1 VTPAAAS
8 WLQRAASA
16 LLPRAATRPAACM
29 DQDDVTGGA
38 DHFSAGDFCGTG
50 CADAARRMPV
60 VVRMLV
66 EYASCGHAEARRRL
80 RTDVT

>member
-1 VTPAAAS
+1 
-8 WLQRAASA
+8 
-16 LLPRAATRPAACM
+16 M

-50 CADAARRMPV
+50 CADAARRMLATMNSRIPV

-80 RTDVT
+80 RTEVT